1 MIIIICVRRELIA
14 KLFQLWEFKL
24 ILKTKIKI
32 RRILWLS
39 VSVPVGGT
47 IELER
52 MKTYEL
58 LHLLFLLS
66 LLVPLRAQRQ
76 GCRFLGSMLLI
87 NKFDPCPNI
96 SSPPQSDMF
105 YLKLDMARKA
115 QGLGECSS
123 SDHMNYTTTLKDM
136 CRPSFTERD
145 EMINESLMN
154 VTCPSYRTLNV
165 NGSLGICKEVLNSL
179 GYCVTLVSY
188 NETVTTNGAG
198 GETLLYNGSS
208 LNKTVHQIQSTL
220 GKYFQVIDRTLVGS
234 FFKDRA
240 QRCLCLVSSIHVP
253 SLLNDSF
260 HDFT

>member
-1 MIIIICVRRELIA
+1 
-14 KLFQLWEFKL
+14 
-24 ILKTKIKI
+24 
-32 RRILWLS
+32 
-39 VSVPVGGT
+39 
-47 IELER
+47 

-66 LLVPLRAQRQ
+66 LVVPLRAQRQ

-87 NKFDPCPNI
+87 NKFNTCNI
-96 SSPPQSDMF
+96 SSPPHAQSDMF
-105 YLKLDMARKA
+105 YLELEMAPKA
-115 QGLGECSS
+115 QGLEGCSS

-136 CRPSFTERD
+136 CRPSFTDRD

-154 VTCPSYRTLNV
+154 ATCPSYRTLNF

-179 GYCVTLVSY
+179 GYCVTFVPY
-188 NETVTTNGAG
+188 NETVTTNG

-208 LNKTVHQIQSTL
+208 LNKTVHQIQTTL

-240 QRCLCLVSSIHVP
+240 QRCLCLVSSIQVP